1 VASEA
6 VEDRVSHTNRLS
18 DEAERIA
25 AADLFAALPP
35 EWPHDPLPAIQEAL
49 RARGETVVVLDDD
62 PTGTQTVHD
71 VPVLTR
77 WSADILATELA
88 AGPPALYILTNS
100 RAVPPEAARVLNREI
115 GARLAAAGQATGRR
129 YAVVSR
135 GDSTL
140 RGHYPAETDALVAGL
155 GARVDATLLIPA
167 FIVGG
172 RYTVGDRHYV
182 ADGDWLVPAAHTPF
196 ARDAAFGYH
205 SADLPAWVEEKS
217 GGRIPAST
225 VGSIS
230 IEAIRDGGPAR
241 VASALLALALG
252 AVCVVN
258 AASERDL
265 AVVALG
271 AILAEEHGRCFLYRT
286 AASFVR
292 VRAGLTTRTLLAPTE
307 LSLPPTGGGLI
318 IVGSYVP
325 LTSVQVAALLTE
337 GRVTAVEIAVE
348 RLLSP
353 ATRDGEIARAAH
365 AADQALRRG
374 DDTVVVTSRDLVTG
388 ADAGGSLR
396 IGQHISASLVAV
408 VRAIATRP
416 RYIIAKGGITSSDMA
431 TAGLGVTRAIVRGQ
445 VAAGVPVW
453 QVGSESRYPGLTYV
467 VFPGNV
473 GAPRTLV
480 DIVTALR
487 SQE

>member
-1 VASEA
+1 M
-6 VEDRVSHTNRLS
+6 SHTNRLS
-18 DEAERIA
+18 DAAERIV

-35 EWPHDPLPAIQEAL
+35 EWPHDPLPAIQRAL
-49 RARGETVVVLDDD
+49 RVRGETVVVLDDD

-100 RAVPPEAARVLNREI
+100 RAVPPEAATALNREI
-115 GARLAAAGQATGRR
+115 GVRLAMAGRATGRR

-140 RGHYPAETDALVAGL
+140 RGHYPVETDALVEGL
-155 GARVDATLLIPA
+155 GARVDATLLVPA
-167 FIVGG
+167 FIAGG
-172 RYTVGDRHYV
+172 RYTVGNRHYV

-196 ARDAAFGYH
+196 ARDAVFGYRG
-205 SADLPAWVEEKS
+205 ANLPAWVEEKS

-230 IEAIRDGGPAR
+230 IEAIREGGPER
-241 VASALLALALG
+241 VAGVLLALAQG

-271 AILAEEHGRCFLYRT
+271 AILAEEQGRRFLYRT
-286 AASFVR
+286 AASFVCA
-292 VRAGLTTRTLLAPTE
+292 RAGLTPRPLLTPTE
-307 LSLPPTGGGLI
+307 LSLPLTGGGLI

-353 ATRDGEIARAAH
+353 TARDGEIARAAH
-365 AADQALRRG
+365 EANTALRRG
-374 DDTVVVTSRDLVTG
+374 DDTVVVTSRDLVTS
-388 ADAGGSLR
+388 ADAGASLR

-408 VRAIATRP
+408 VRAITTRP
-416 RYIIAKGGITSSDMA
+416 RYIIAKGGITSSDVA
-431 TAGLGVTRAIVRGQ
+431 TAGLDVTRATVRGQ

-453 QVGSESRYPGLTYV
+453 QVGPESRYPGLTYV
-467 VFPGNV
+467 IFPGNV
-473 GAPRTLV
+473 GQPRTLV
-480 DIVTALR
+480 DLVHALR
-487 SQE
+487 SPE

>member
-1 VASEA
+1 M
-6 VEDRVSHTNRLS
+6 RHTATDAGPPS
-18 DEAERIA
+18 DEAGRLV

-35 EWPHDPLPAIQEAL
+35 EWPDDPLPAIQRAI

-77 WSADILATELA
+77 WSADILAAELA

-100 RAVPPEAARVLNREI
+100 RGVPPEAAIALNRDI
-115 GARLAAAGQATGRR
+115 GALLAAAGRATGRR

-140 RGHYPAETDALVAGL
+140 RGHYPAETDALVEGL
-155 GARVDATLLIPA
+155 GAPVDATLLIPA
-167 FIVGG
+167 FIAGG
-172 RYTVGDRHYV
+172 RYTVGNRHYV

-196 ARDAAFGYH
+196 ARDATFGYRG
-205 SADLPAWVEEKS
+205 ADMAAWVEEKS
-217 GGRIPAST
+217 QGRIPAST
-225 VGSIS
+225 VGALS
-230 IEAIRDGGPAR
+230 IETIRAGGPDR
-241 VASALLALALG
+241 VAGALLALAPG

-271 AILAEEHGRCFLYRT
+271 AIRAEEQGRRFLYRT

-292 VRAGLTTRTLLAPTE
+292 ARGGLTARPLLTPAE

-325 LTSVQVAALLTE
+325 LTSTQVAALLTE

-353 ATRDGEIARAAH
+353 AARDDEIARAAC
-365 AADQALRRG
+365 AADTALRRG

-388 ADAGGSLR
+388 ADAGGSLL
-396 IGQHISASLVAV
+396 IGQQISASLVAV
-408 VRAIATRP
+408 MRAITTRP
-416 RYIIAKGGITSSDMA
+416 RYIIAKGGVTSSDVA
-431 TAGLGVTRAIVRGQ
+431 TAGLDVTRAIVRGQ
-445 VAAGVPVW
+445 VATGVPAW
-453 QVGSESRYPGLTYV
+453 QMGPESRYPGLAYI

-473 GAPRTLV
+473 GQSRTLV

-487 SQE
+487 SQG